1 MYSFSHEI
9 FSKVCAR
16 VSGTYFFVPRVYIS
30 KKLSIALQSSEIP
43 WAPLILKIRAR
54 CGRSICFDTM
64 CLVVVSYNTVY
75 ESPAELITFLLYLFF
90 IEWLLEPCTRVIA
103 YDFFC
108 CANMLDPTR
117 SWYDV
122 LSISRGC
129 LSWVLSVGC
138 ILSFLWVWG
147 PDGPVQ
153 VQPRGSVANTIL
165 LSNV

>member
-1 MYSFSHEI
+1 MRPTFSSKSKYTCEVWHKVKHLAMYSFSHEI

-75 ESPAELITFLLYLFF
+75 ESSAELITFLLYLF
-90 IEWLLEPCTRVIA
+90 L
-103 YDFFC
+103 
-108 CANMLDPTR
+108 
-117 SWYDV
+117 
-122 LSISRGC
+122 
-129 LSWVLSVGC
+129 
-138 ILSFLWVWG
+138 
-147 PDGPVQ
+147 
-153 VQPRGSVANTIL
+153 
-165 LSNV
+165 